1 MTQRKWMMKFAK
13 MHKWVFFAGFLN
25 TTLMTLINLS
35 YPFLNG
41 RLVNLAFY
49 NKDMNS
55 FLELCAIYVCVL
67 FCNQYIVATIN
78 NLILSQLVT
87 GFAFDIRRMLFK
99 KILHKEGKEL
109 AGMYSGDLINRMNKD
124 TADFVNLIFWSG
136 FWGYSN
142 ILHIVFAVGFMFYY
156 NIYLGIFTIILV
168 PTIFL
173 VSNYFKTRLQ
183 GINKDMLK
191 CQGKASSYLFEIV
204 KNLQEV
210 KALNIG
216 RNIKNFYLR
225 KITAINKFK
234 VRSGKVGI
242 MAERMSFLITLV
254 GQLTIFIICAIF
266 IANNKIKLGVFVS
279 AVSYFNMA
287 VQYFGAL
294 NGKIVEAGKQSVS
307 IQRVVD
313 ILNECDENYNE
324 NVPARQIEDGLI
336 EFKDVFFAY
345 SEGASILAGVNL
357 RVDPRSIVGIVGMS
371 GEGKT
376 TLVNLICNL
385 YSVDHGEILIDGVNV
400 NAYNLHSLRSQVGV
414 VHQETILYNETLRY
428 NLSFSNRKQ
437 NDDLL
442 VEAIDK
448 VALMDFFLS
457 LPDGLDTMLGNGGQ
471 SMSGG
476 QKQRLAIAR
485 IWVKNPPILIFDEAT
500 AFLDSQNE
508 MFIKNTIDNMAEKRT
523 IIIIAHRLSTIRSC
537 DKIAVLSNGMIQ
549 GFGTHEQLIKDND
562 VYKQLFEEQLK

>member
-523 IIIIAHRLSTIRSC
+523 IIIIAHRLSTIRNC